1 MRGYKKMKANNNS
14 DKCKNDELIEIKI
27 LPDKVKKFHKNVSA
41 IEILKS
47 FDIANLNEVVAIRI
61 NDKLLD
67 LSHIITE
74 NAVLEPVTYKDEDGL
89 NILRHTTAHVMANA
103 VYELFP
109 GVKIAIGP
117 TIKNGFYY
125 DFDPQK
131 PFIPEDLEKIEK
143 RMGEIVK
150 KDISIIRK
158 EVKKE
163 EAKNIFSGET
173 YKQQL
178 IDDIE
183 EDIVSLYEQG
193 DFIDLCRGPHLP
205 STGKVK
211 IFKLLSIA
219 GAYWRGDE
227 RNPMLQRIY
236 GTAFT
241 TQEELEEYLQKFKE
255 AAKRDHRKLG
265 KELDLYSFHKEG
277 PGFPFFHPNGMII
290 INSILDFLKEEL
302 LKRGYEQVGTPILL
316 DKNLWQMSG
325 HWDHYKELMYFLE
338 KSGREFAVKPMNCP
352 GGVLIYKTKPRSYK
366 DMPLKWAELGIVHR
380 YELSGVLHG
389 LFRVRGFTQD
399 DAHIFC
405 LPSQIEKQLI
415 ETIGFV
421 IYIYDKFGFKEYKIE
436 LSTRPDDYMG
446 SLDIWERAE
455 TALRDA
461 LDHKGVEYTINPG
474 EGAFYGP
481 KIDFHI
487 FDSLGRSWQCG
498 TIQLDFAMPEAFD
511 LHYTGEDNAKHRP
524 VMIHRTI
531 LGSIE
536 RFLGILVE
544 HYEGAFPTWLAPV
557 QVTLIPITDKHKNFS
572 LKVMD
577 YLQKKGVRVDLDD
590 RMETVSKKVRDA
602 QVMKIPYMLV
612 IGDKEVSTNC
622 VAVRCRSELDLGP
635 APIEK
640 FLKEIDLELKNRYLE
655 SKVCSNKKSL
665 R

>member
-1 MRGYKKMKANNNS
+1 MKANNNS

-27 LPDKVKKFHKNVSA
+27 SPDNVKKFHKNVGA
-41 IEILKS
+41 IEVLES
-47 FDIANLNEVVAIRI
+47 FDIPNIDEVVAIRI

-74 NAVLEPVTYKDEDGL
+74 NAVLKPVTYKDEDGL

-143 RMGEIVK
+143 RMEEIVK

-158 EVKKE
+158 EVNKE
-163 EAKNIFSGET
+163 EAKKIFSSET
-173 YKQQL
+173 YKQHL
-178 IDDIE
+178 IDDIK

-211 IFKLLSIA
+211 VFKLLSIA

-241 TQEELEEYLQKFKE
+241 TQEELEKHLQKIEE
-255 AAKRDHRKLG
+255 AKKIDHRKLG

-277 PGFPFFHPNGMII
+277 PGFPFFHPKGMII

-352 GGVLIYKTKPRSYK
+352 GGVLIYRTKPRSYK

-405 LPSQIEKQLI
+405 LPSQIEQQLI
-415 ETIGFV
+415 ETIDFV

-455 TALRDA
+455 SALKDA

-487 FDSLGRSWQCG
+487 FDKLGRSWQCG

-536 RFLGILVE
+536 RFFGILVE
-544 HYEGAFPTWLAPV
+544 HYKGAFPVWLAPV
-557 QVTLIPITDKHKNFS
+557 QVILIPITDEHKNFS

-577 YLQKKGVRVDLDD
+577 YLQKIGVRVDLDD
-590 RMETVSKKVRDA
+590 RMETVSKKIRDA
-602 QVMKIPYMLV
+602 QVTKIPYMLV

-635 APIEK
+635 IPIEK
-640 FLKEIDLELKNRYLE
+640 FLKEIDLELKNRSTK
-655 SKVCSNKKSL
+655 SKVCHKDD
-665 R
+665 

>member
-1 MRGYKKMKANNNS
+1 MKTDSKPEEIKSN
-14 DKCKNDELIEIKI
+14 ELIEIKI

-41 IEILKS
+41 IEVLKS
-47 FDIANLNEVVAIRI
+47 FDISNIDEVIAIKI
-61 NDKLLD
+61 NNKLLD

-74 NAVLEPVTYKDEDGL
+74 NAVLEPVTYKDKEGL
-89 NILRHTTAHVMANA
+89 DILRHTTAHVMANA
-103 VYELFP
+103 VQELFP
-109 GVKIAIGP
+109 EVNIAIGP
-117 TIKNGFYY
+117 TIKDGFYY
-125 DFDPQK
+125 DFDLQE

-158 EVKKE
+158 EVNKE
-163 EAKNIFSGET
+163 KAKNIFSGET
-173 YKQQL
+173 YKQHL
-178 IDDIE
+178 INDIK
-183 EDIVSLYEQG
+183 EDIVSLYKQG

-211 IFKLLSIA
+211 VFKLLSIA

-241 TQEELEEYLQKFKE
+241 TQEELEGHLQKIEE
-255 AAKRDHRKLG
+255 AKKIDHRKLG

-277 PGFPFFHPNGMII
+277 PGFPFFHPKGMII

-302 LKRGYEQVGTPILL
+302 NKRGYEQVGTPILL
-316 DKNLWQMSG
+316 DKNLWKMSG

-352 GGVLIYKTKPRSYK
+352 GGVLIYRTKPRSYK

-389 LFRVRGFTQD
+389 LFRVRSFTQD

-446 SLDIWERAE
+446 SLDIWEGAE
-455 TALRDA
+455 SALKDA

-487 FDSLGRSWQCG
+487 YDSLGRSWQCG

-536 RFLGILVE
+536 RFFGILVE
-544 HYEGAFPTWLAPV
+544 HYKGALPTWLAPV
-557 QVTLIPITDKHKNFS
+557 QVSLIPITDKHRNYALNVMDS
-572 LKVMD
+572 LKNI
-577 YLQKKGVRVDLDD
+577 GVRVDLDD
-590 RMETVSKKVRDA
+590 RMETVSKKIRDA

-612 IGDKEVSTNC
+612 IGDKEVSSNC

-635 APIEK
+635 ILVEK
-640 FLKEIDLELKNRYLE
+640 FLKEINIEINNRCVE
-655 SKVCSNKKSL
+655 SNICEE
-665 R
+665 

>member
-1 MRGYKKMKANNNS
+1 MRTGNKQDRRDNN
-14 DKCKNDELIEIKI
+14 ELIEIKI
-27 LPDKVKKFHKNVSA
+27 SPDNVKKFHKNVSA
-41 IEILKS
+41 IEVLKS
-47 FDIANLNEVVAIRI
+47 FDIANLEEVVAIRI

-143 RMGEIVK
+143 RMREIVK

-158 EVKKE
+158 QVNKE

-173 YKQQL
+173 YKQHL
-178 IDDIE
+178 INDIE

-219 GAYWRGDE
+219 GAYWRGNE

-241 TQEELEEYLQKFKE
+241 TREELEEYLQKFRE

-265 KELDLYSFHKEG
+265 RELDLYSFHKEG
-277 PGFPFFHPNGMII
+277 PGFPFFHPKGMIV

-352 GGVLIYKTKPRSYK
+352 GGVLIYRTKPRSYK

-405 LPSQIEKQLI
+405 LPSQIEQQLI
-415 ETIGFV
+415 ETIDFV

-455 TALRDA
+455 AALKDA
-461 LDHKGVEYTINPG
+461 LDHKDVEYTINTG

-487 FDSLGRSWQCG
+487 FDNLGRTWQCA

-557 QVTLIPITDKHKNFS
+557 QVILIPITDEHKNFS

-577 YLQKKGVRVDLDD
+577 YLQKTGVRVDLDD
-590 RMETVSKKVRDA
+590 RMETVSKKIRDA

-612 IGDKEVSTNC
+612 IGDKEVSKNC

-635 APIEK
+635 IPVEK
-640 FLKEIDLELKNRYLE
+640 FLEEIDLELKNRSTK
-655 SKVCSNKKSL
+655 SKVCHKDD
-665 R
+665 

>member
-1 MRGYKKMKANNNS
+1 MRTGNKQDRRDNN
-14 DKCKNDELIEIKI
+14 ELIEIKI
-27 LPDKVKKFHKNVSA
+27 SPDNVKKFHKNVSA
-41 IEILKS
+41 IEVLKS
-47 FDIANLNEVVAIRI
+47 FDIANLEEVVAIRI

-143 RMGEIVK
+143 RMREIVK

-158 EVKKE
+158 QVNKE

-173 YKQQL
+173 YKQHL
-178 IDDIE
+178 INDIE

-219 GAYWRGDE
+219 GAYWRGNE

-241 TQEELEEYLQKFKE
+241 TREELEEYLQKFRE

-265 KELDLYSFHKEG
+265 RELDLYSFHKEG
-277 PGFPFFHPNGMII
+277 PGFPFFHPKGMIV

-352 GGVLIYKTKPRSYK
+352 GGVLIYRTKPRSYK

-405 LPSQIEKQLI
+405 LPSQIEQQLI
-415 ETIGFV
+415 ETIDFV

-455 TALRDA
+455 AALKDA
-461 LDHKGVEYTINPG
+461 LDHKDVEYTINTG

-487 FDSLGRSWQCG
+487 FDNLGRTWQCA

-557 QVTLIPITDKHKNFS
+557 QVILIPITDEHKNFS

-577 YLQKKGVRVDLDD
+577 YLQKTGVRVDLDD
-590 RMETVSKKVRDA
+590 RMETVSKKIRDA

-635 APIEK
+635 IPVEK
-640 FLKEIDLELKNRYLE
+640 FLEEIDLELKNRSTK
-655 SKVCSNKKSL
+655 SKVCHKDD
-665 R
+665 

>member
-1 MRGYKKMKANNNS
+1 MGTTDKQDKKEN
-14 DKCKNDELIEIKI
+14 DKLIEIKI
-27 LPDKVKKFHKNVSA
+27 APDKIKKFQKNISA
-41 IEILKS
+41 LEVLKS
-47 FDIANLNEVVAIRI
+47 FNIPNIDEVIAVRI
-61 NDKLLD
+61 DDNLLD
-67 LSHIITE
+67 LSHSITE
-74 NAVLEPVTYKDEDGL
+74 NVVLESVTYEDKDGL
-89 NILRHTTAHVMANA
+89 DILRHTTAHVMANA
-103 VYELFP
+103 VQELFP
-109 GVKIAIGP
+109 EVKIGIGP
-117 TIKNGFYY
+117 TIKEGFYY
-125 DFDPQK
+125 DFDPVK
-131 PFIPEDLEKIEK
+131 PFVPADLEKIEK
-143 RMGEIVK
+143 RMKEIVE
-150 KDISIIRK
+150 KDIPIIRK
-158 EVKKE
+158 EVNKEKAKK
-163 EAKNIFSGET
+163 IFSGET
-173 YKQQL
+173 YKLQL

-211 IFKLLSIA
+211 VFKLLSIA

-241 TQEELEEYLQKFKE
+241 TQEELGKFLKKMEEAK
-255 AAKRDHRKLG
+255 KRDHRKIG

-290 INSILDFLKEEL
+290 INNILDFLKEEL

-325 HWDHYKELMYFLE
+325 HWDHYKELMYFLK
-338 KSGREFAVKPMNCP
+338 KSNREFAIKPMNCP
-352 GGVLIYKTKPRSYK
+352 GGVLIYRTKPRSYK

-405 LPSQIEKQLI
+405 LPSQVEQQLI

-421 IYIYDKFGFKEYKIE
+421 IFVYDKFGFKEYKIE

-446 SLDIWERAE
+446 ELDIWEKAE
-455 TALRDA
+455 GVLKDA
-461 LDHKGVEYTINPG
+461 LKHKGVYYTINPG

-487 FDSLGRSWQCG
+487 LDSLGRFWQCG
-498 TIQLDFAMPEAFD
+498 TIQLDFAMPEAFE
-511 LHYTGEDNAKHRP
+511 LHYTGKDNAKHQP

-544 HYEGAFPTWLAPV
+544 HYGGAFPIWLAPV
-557 QVTLIPITDKHKNFS
+557 QVILIPITDIHKDFS

-577 YLQKKGVRVDLDD
+577 SLKKIGVRVNLDD

-602 QVMKIPYMLV
+602 QVLKIPYMLIV
-612 IGDKEVSTNC
+612 GDKEVRTNC

-635 APIEK
+635 IPVEK
-640 FLKEIDLELKNRYLE
+640 FIKDINLEIKNRYIKSE
-655 SKVCSNKKSL
+655 ICDNKK
-665 R
+665 

>member
-1 MRGYKKMKANNNS
+1 MKTDSKSEEIKSN
-14 DKCKNDELIEIKI
+14 ELIEIKI
-27 LPDKVKKFHKNVSA
+27 LPDKVKRFHKNVSA
-41 IEILKS
+41 IEVLKS
-47 FDIANLNEVVAIRI
+47 FDIANLDEVIAIRI

-67 LSHIITE
+67 LSHLIIE

-103 VYELFP
+103 VFELFP

-117 TIKNGFYY
+117 TIRDGFYY

-158 EVKKE
+158 EVNKK

-173 YKQQL
+173 YKQHL

-183 EDIVSLYEQG
+183 EDIVSLYKQG

-211 IFKLLSIA
+211 VFKLLSIA

-241 TQEELEEYLQKFKE
+241 TQEELEGHLQKIEE
-255 AAKRDHRKLG
+255 AKKIDHRKLG

-277 PGFPFFHPNGMII
+277 PGFPFFHPKGMII

-352 GGVLIYKTKPRSYK
+352 GGVLIYRTKPRSYK

-405 LPSQIEKQLI
+405 LPSQIEQQLI
-415 ETIGFV
+415 ETIDFV

-455 TALRDA
+455 SALKDA

-487 FDSLGRSWQCG
+487 FDKLGRSWQCA

-557 QVTLIPITDKHKNFS
+557 QVILIPITDEHKNFS

-577 YLQKKGVRVDLDD
+577 YLQKIGVRVDLDD
-590 RMETVSKKVRDA
+590 RMETVSKKIRDA

-635 APIEK
+635 IPVEK
-640 FLKEIDLELKNRYLE
+640 FLEEIDLEIKNRYLE
-655 SKVCSNKKSL
+655 SEIGSSQKSL
-665 R
+665 I

>member
-27 LPDKVKKFHKNVSA
+27 SPDNVKKFHKNVGA
-41 IEILKS
+41 IEVLES
-47 FDIANLNEVVAIRI
+47 FDIPNIDEVVAIRI

-74 NAVLEPVTYKDEDGL
+74 NAVLKPVTYKDEDGL

-143 RMGEIVK
+143 RMEEIVK

-158 EVKKE
+158 EVNKE
-163 EAKNIFSGET
+163 EAKKIFSSET
-173 YKQQL
+173 YKQHL
-178 IDDIE
+178 IDDIK

-211 IFKLLSIA
+211 VFKLLSIA

-241 TQEELEEYLQKFKE
+241 TQEELEKHLQKIEE
-255 AAKRDHRKLG
+255 AKKIDHRKLG

-277 PGFPFFHPNGMII
+277 PGFPFFHPKGMII

-352 GGVLIYKTKPRSYK
+352 GGVLIYRTKPRSYK

-405 LPSQIEKQLI
+405 LPSQIEQQLI
-415 ETIGFV
+415 ETIDFV

-455 TALRDA
+455 SALKDA

-487 FDSLGRSWQCG
+487 FDKLGRSWQCG

-536 RFLGILVE
+536 RFFGILVE
-544 HYEGAFPTWLAPV
+544 HYKGAFPVWLAPV
-557 QVTLIPITDKHKNFS
+557 QVILIPITDEHKNFS

-577 YLQKKGVRVDLDD
+577 YLQKIGVRVDLDD
-590 RMETVSKKVRDA
+590 RMETVSKKIRDA
-602 QVMKIPYMLV
+602 QVTKIPYMLV

-635 APIEK
+635 IPIEK
-640 FLKEIDLELKNRYLE
+640 FLKEIDLELKNRSTK
-655 SKVCSNKKSL
+655 SKVCHKDD
-665 R
+665 

>member
-1 MRGYKKMKANNNS
+1 MKANNNS

-27 LPDKVKKFHKNVSA
+27 LPDKVKKFHKEVSA
-41 IEILKS
+41 IEVLKS
-47 FDIANLNEVVAIRI
+47 FDIANLEEVVAIRI

-117 TIKNGFYY
+117 TIKDGFYY

-143 RMGEIVK
+143 RMREIVK

-158 EVKKE
+158 QVNKE

-173 YKQQL
+173 YKQHL
-178 IDDIE
+178 INDIE

-219 GAYWRGDE
+219 GAYWRGNE

-241 TQEELEEYLQKFKE
+241 TREELEEYLQKFRE

-265 KELDLYSFHKEG
+265 RELDLYSFHKEG
-277 PGFPFFHPNGMII
+277 PGFPFFHPKGMIV

-352 GGVLIYKTKPRSYK
+352 GGVLIYRTKPRSYK

-405 LPSQIEKQLI
+405 LPSQIEQQLI
-415 ETIGFV
+415 ETIDFV

-455 TALRDA
+455 AALKDA
-461 LDHKGVEYTINPG
+461 LDHKDVEYTINPG

-487 FDSLGRSWQCG
+487 FDNLGRTWQCA

-557 QVTLIPITDKHKNFS
+557 QVILIPITDEHKNFS

-577 YLQKKGVRVDLDD
+577 YLQKTGVRVDLDD
-590 RMETVSKKVRDA
+590 RMETVSKKIRDA

-635 APIEK
+635 IPVEK
-640 FLKEIDLELKNRYLE
+640 FLEEIDLELKNRSTK
-655 SKVCSNKKSL
+655 SKVCHKDD
-665 R
+665 

>member
-1 MRGYKKMKANNNS
+1 MKTDSKPEEIKSN
-14 DKCKNDELIEIKI
+14 ELIEIKI

-41 IEILKS
+41 IEVLKS
-47 FDIANLNEVVAIRI
+47 FDISNIDEVIAIKI
-61 NDKLLD
+61 NNKLLD

-74 NAVLEPVTYKDEDGL
+74 NAVLEPVTYKDKEGL
-89 NILRHTTAHVMANA
+89 DILRHTTAHVMANA
-103 VYELFP
+103 VFELFP
-109 GVKIAIGP
+109 EVKIAIGP
-117 TIKNGFYY
+117 TIKDGFYY
-125 DFDPQK
+125 DFDLQE

-158 EVKKE
+158 EVNKE
-163 EAKNIFSGET
+163 KAKNIFSGET
-173 YKQQL
+173 YKQHL
-178 IDDIE
+178 INDIE
-183 EDIVSLYEQG
+183 EDIVSLYKQG

-211 IFKLLSIA
+211 VFKLLSIA

-241 TQEELEEYLQKFKE
+241 TQEELEEHLQKIEE
-255 AAKRDHRKLG
+255 AKKIDHRKLG

-277 PGFPFFHPNGMII
+277 PGFPFFHPKGMII

-302 LKRGYEQVGTPILL
+302 NKRGYEQVGTPILL
-316 DKNLWQMSG
+316 DKNLWKMSG

-352 GGVLIYKTKPRSYK
+352 GGVLIYRTKPRSYK

-389 LFRVRGFTQD
+389 LFRVRSFTQD

-455 TALRDA
+455 SALKDA
-461 LDHKGVEYTINPG
+461 LDHKGIEYTINPG

-487 FDSLGRSWQCG
+487 YDSLGRSWQCG

-536 RFLGILVE
+536 RFFGILVE
-544 HYEGAFPTWLAPV
+544 HYKGAFPTWLAPV
-557 QVTLIPITDKHKNFS
+557 QVMLIPITDKHKNYALNVMDS
-572 LKVMD
+572 LKNI
-577 YLQKKGVRVDLDD
+577 GVRVDLDD
-590 RMETVSKKVRDA
+590 RMETVSKKIRDA

-635 APIEK
+635 ILVEK
-640 FLKEIDLELKNRYLE
+640 FLKEINIEINNRCVE
-655 SKVCSNKKSL
+655 SNICKK
-665 R
+665 

>member
-1 MRGYKKMKANNNS
+1 MKTDSKSEEIKSN
-14 DKCKNDELIEIKI
+14 ELIEIKI
-27 LPDKVKKFHKNVSA
+27 LPDKVKRFHKNVSA
-41 IEILKS
+41 IEVLKS
-47 FDIANLNEVVAIRI
+47 FDIANLDEVVAIRI
-61 NDKLLD
+61 NGKLLD
-67 LSHIITE
+67 LSHLIIE
-74 NAVLEPVTYKDEDGL
+74 NAVLEPVIYKEEDGL

-131 PFIPEDLEKIEK
+131 PFIHEDLEKIEK
-143 RMGEIVK
+143 RMREIVK

-158 EVKKE
+158 EVNKE
-163 EAKNIFSGET
+163 EAKKIFVGEI

-178 IDDIE
+178 INDIE
-183 EDIVSLYEQG
+183 EEIISIYEQG

-241 TQEELEEYLQKFKE
+241 TQEELEKHLQKTEE
-255 AAKRDHRKLG
+255 AKKIDHRRLG

-405 LPSQIEKQLI
+405 LPSQIEQQLI

-455 TALRDA
+455 SALKDA

-544 HYEGAFPTWLAPV
+544 QYKGAFPTWLAPV
-557 QVTLIPITDKHKNFS
+557 QVILIPITDSHKDFS

-577 YLQKKGVRVDLDD
+577 SLKKMGVRVNLDD

-602 QVMKIPYMLV
+602 QVLKIPYMLV
-612 IGDKEVSTNC
+612 VGDKQVRTNC

-635 APIEK
+635 VPIEK

-655 SKVCSNKKSL
+655 SKVCSNKKPL
-665 R
+665 I

>member
-1 MRGYKKMKANNNS
+1 MKANNNS

-27 LPDKVKKFHKNVSA
+27 LPDKVKKFHKEVTA
-41 IEILKS
+41 IEVLKS
-47 FDIANLNEVVAIRI
+47 FDIANLEEVVAIRI

-67 LSHIITE
+67 LSYIITE
-74 NAVLEPVTYKDEDGL
+74 NAVLEPITYKDEDGL

-117 TIKNGFYY
+117 TIKDGFYY

-143 RMGEIVK
+143 RMREIVK

-158 EVKKE
+158 QVNKE
-163 EAKNIFSGET
+163 EAKNIFSGEI
-173 YKQQL
+173 YKQHL

-183 EDIVSLYEQG
+183 KDIVSLYEQG
-193 DFIDLCRGPHLP
+193 NFIDLCRGPHLP

-219 GAYWRGDE
+219 GAYWRGNE

-241 TQEELEEYLQKFKE
+241 TQEELEGHLQKIEE
-255 AAKRDHRKLG
+255 AKKIDHRKLG

-277 PGFPFFHPNGMII
+277 PGFPFFHPKGMIV
-290 INSILDFLKEEL
+290 INSILDFSKEEL

-352 GGVLIYKTKPRSYK
+352 GGVLIYGTKPRSYK

-405 LPSQIEKQLI
+405 LPSQIEQQLI
-415 ETIGFV
+415 ETIDFV

-455 TALRDA
+455 SALKDA

-487 FDSLGRSWQCG
+487 FDKLGRPWQCG

-557 QVTLIPITDKHKNFS
+557 QVILIPITDEHKNFS

-577 YLQKKGVRVDLDD
+577 YLQKTGVRVDLDD
-590 RMETVSKKVRDA
+590 RMETVSKKIRDA

-635 APIEK
+635 IPVEK
-640 FLKEIDLELKNRYLE
+640 FLEEIDLELKNRSTK
-655 SKVCSNKKSL
+655 SKVCHKDD
-665 R
+665 

>member
-1 MRGYKKMKANNNS
+1 MRTGNKQDRRDNN
-14 DKCKNDELIEIKI
+14 KLIEIKI
-27 LPDKVKKFHKNVSA
+27 LPDKVKKFHKEVSA
-41 IEILKS
+41 IEVLKS
-47 FDIANLNEVVAIRI
+47 FDIANLEEVVAIRI

-143 RMGEIVK
+143 RMREIVK

-158 EVKKE
+158 QVNKE

-173 YKQQL
+173 YKQHL
-178 IDDIE
+178 INDIE

-241 TQEELEEYLQKFKE
+241 TQEELEGHLQKIEE
-255 AAKRDHRKLG
+255 AKKIDHRKLG

-277 PGFPFFHPNGMII
+277 PGFPFFHPKGMIV

-352 GGVLIYKTKPRSYK
+352 GGVLIYRTKPRSYK

-405 LPSQIEKQLI
+405 LPSQIEQQLI
-415 ETIGFV
+415 ETIDFV
-421 IYIYDKFGFKEYKIE
+421 IYIYDKK
-436 LSTRPDDYMG
+436 L
-446 SLDIWERAE
+446 
-455 TALRDA
+455 
-461 LDHKGVEYTINPG
+461 N
-474 EGAFYGP
+474 
-481 KIDFHI
+481 
-487 FDSLGRSWQCG
+487 
-498 TIQLDFAMPEAFD
+498 
-511 LHYTGEDNAKHRP
+511 
-524 VMIHRTI
+524 
-531 LGSIE
+531 
-536 RFLGILVE
+536 
-544 HYEGAFPTWLAPV
+544 
-557 QVTLIPITDKHKNFS
+557 
-572 LKVMD
+572 
-577 YLQKKGVRVDLDD
+577 
-590 RMETVSKKVRDA
+590 
-602 QVMKIPYMLV
+602 
-612 IGDKEVSTNC
+612 
-622 VAVRCRSELDLGP
+622 
-635 APIEK
+635 
-640 FLKEIDLELKNRYLE
+640 
-655 SKVCSNKKSL
+655 
-665 R
+665 